1 MTFFLWKPYT
11 YCLIASKPAEHFT
24 DLGQIRRQTVDPT
37 VYAHMPNYIRIG
49 LLCHLSGTKKR
60 NVGQILIFRA
70 DIPSP
75 FLPIRAKIWCAR
87 ADPRSTLTGQMS
99 SECVHCVGFQWAKP
113 TIFGKFWYFWELL
126 YRLPFIYEGQ
136 IWFARADPRYT
147 FSCQISSRSV
157 YSVALWRRKT
167 QSFAVFG
174 LRHFVTSPVGGSLRM
189 LNTGAQLQTF
199 PYPKVSK
206 SFLYS
211 SVFMAES

>member
-37 VYAHMPNYIRIG
+37 VYAHMPNYIRIR

-75 FLPIRAKIWCAR
+75 FLPIRAKIWCAS
-87 ADPRSTLTGQMS
+87 A
-99 SECVHCVGFQWAKP
+99 F
-113 TIFGKFWYFWELL
+113 
-126 YRLPFIYEGQ
+126 
-136 IWFARADPRYT
+136 
-147 FSCQISSRSV
+147 QISSRSV

>member
-37 VYAHMPNYIRIG
+37 VYAHMPNYIRIR

-87 ADPRSTLTGQMS
+87 ADPQSTLSKFRLDRFIPSPSGG
-99 SECVHCVGFQWAKP
+99 EKP
-113 TIFGKFWYFWELL
+113 KV
-126 YRLPFIYEGQ
+126 LPFLDFGI
-136 IWFARADPRYT
+136 
-147 FSCQISSRSV
+147 
-157 YSVALWRRKT
+157 LWRR
-167 QSFAVFG
+167 QLVAVWECWTRVHNYKPSPIQRYRNRFCTPASSWRNRKQN
-174 LRHFVTSPVGGSLRM
+174 LCRSKAQRTDRHTKQQTKLETVSIAEPLQNRQH
-189 LNTGAQLQTF
+189 AQN
-199 PYPKVSK
+199 P
-206 SFLYS
+206 
-211 SVFMAES
+211 